1 MLYDGKLWVAPI
13 SSLSCPKNCHYVN
26 KYYKGTPLYDAPI
39 SSLSCPKNCHYVNKY
54 YEEKNPAIFLKTNL
68 N

>member
-26 KYYKGTPLYDAPI
+26 KYY
-39 SSLSCPKNCHYVNKY
+39 
-54 YEEKNPAIFLKTNL
+54 EEKKPRYFPKDKPKINIVLPSLD
-68 N
+68 

>member
-1 MLYDGKLWVAPI
+1 MLYDGKLWV
-13 SSLSCPKNCHYVN
+13 
-26 KYYKGTPLYDAPI
+26 API

-68 N
+68 K